1 MEKIKMHFFF
11 SAVWLLYY
19 YVAGMSSG
27 DLLIWRNFEL
37 PKQGRDS
44 CLKINKYYV
53 IFRKFVNST
62 GHISNSFS
70 YDMPATLVSKLNFK
84 SFDYDEIWM
93 LIFFSI
99 PQNSSNTLVL
109 INLCIPHQW
118 QNLRSIVEPLLTKF
132 HGWPTHRFYKLRVPW
147 ELRRVS
153 KYTINEFWIS
163 PHFFF
168 KLTSSS
174 VHKGLNIVNDIIY
187 HDCNTSTHVTFRR
200 ENSSVIFKAYKGY
213 VYHSYFLKLV

>member
-1 MEKIKMHFFF
+1 MIFFQRTKLRQPKGQRQ
-11 SAVWLLYY
+11 LLENKQLHATQYFE
-19 YVAGMSSG
+19 SS
-27 DLLIWRNFEL
+27 NFEI
-37 PKQGRDS
+37 S
-44 CLKINKYYV
+44 
-53 IFRKFVNST
+53 
-62 GHISNSFS
+62 SNSFS

-187 HDCNTSTHVTFRR
+187 HDCNTSTHVTF
-200 ENSSVIFKAYKGY
+200 SQKKY
-213 VYHSYFLKLV
+213 